1 MSEVDVSAV
10 PRALLI
16 RSRWIAAGFACAAVA
31 LVPWIVLLAFG
42 LPDHLRVRNWATA
55 WVGLDV
61 LLFVA
66 IALTAWLAYRR
77 DLRYGLTAA
86 VTGAICVVDTW
97 FDVTTSTGKGFWIAV
112 ALAVLVEVPFAVA
125 CGWLALRAYRLA
137 VTRAGQPD
145 RASASHSAA
154 SSSAS
159 SAPDPPTS

>member
-1 MSEVDVSAV
+1 LGEIDVGAV
-10 PRALLI
+10 RRGPLI
-16 RSRWIAAGFACAAVA
+16 RSRWIAAAFACAAVA
-31 LVPWIVLLAFG
+31 LVPWIVLLAYG

-86 VTGAICVVDTW
+86 VTGAICLVDSW
-97 FDVTTSTGKGFWIAV
+97 FDVTTSTGQGWWIAV
-112 ALAVLVEVPFAVA
+112 ALAVLVELPFAVA

-137 VTRAGQPD
+137 VTRA
-145 RASASHSAA
+145 AA
-154 SSSAS
+154 SGSAGPGGS
-159 SAPDPPTS
+159 RRSR